1 MNAVSTQH
9 GVRAV
14 IFDISGTV
22 LDYGSR
28 APVGAFVELFSRH
41 GVSVTPE
48 EARRPMGMHKHD
60 HIRAML
66 SDASIGERWAQANGS
81 MPTPAVLDE
90 LYTEFAPLQVE
101 FIKRHCD
108 VIPGAVD
115 VTKELRSRGIK
126 IANTTGFD
134 STMIGDLIKL
144 AGRAGYE
151 PDLWV
156 CPDDVGQG
164 RPAPW
169 MIHHAARRFDL
180 YPLSTF
186 VKVGDTPVDVAE
198 AKNAG
203 VWAVSVVRSGNEVG
217 LSPAEFAQLSD
228 KDRQTRLDS
237 ARAKLQATDP
247 HYIIDSVADL
257 MPVIDEICTRIARGE
272 KP

>member
-1 MNAVSTQH
+1 MNETKSPS

-28 APVGAFVELFSRH
+28 APVAALVELFARH
-41 GVSVTPE
+41 GVSITPE

-66 SDASIGERWAQANGS
+66 SEPPIAKRWAEANGG
-81 MPTPAVLDE
+81 MPSAAVFE
-90 LYTEFAPLQVE
+90 ALYTEFAPLQVE

-108 VIPGAVD
+108 VIPGAVE
-115 VTKELRSRGIK
+115 VVCELRSRGIK
-126 IANTTGFD
+126 IANTTGYD

-144 AGRAGYE
+144 AARAGYE

-156 CPDDVGQG
+156 CPDHVGQG

-169 MIHHAARRFDL
+169 MIHHAARHFGL
-180 YPLSTF
+180 FPLSTF

-198 AKNAG
+198 ARNAG
-203 VWAVSVVRSGNEVG
+203 AWAVSVVRSGNEVG
-217 LSPAEFAQLSD
+217 LSPTELAQLPN
-228 KDRQTRLDS
+228 KDRQAKLES
-237 ARAKLQATDP
+237 ARAKLQACGP
-247 HYIIDSVADL
+247 HYMIETVADL
-257 MPVIDEICTRIARGE
+257 MPVIDEISTRIARSE